1 MSYKN
6 YTIKELLDTTFI
18 IVSDRGR
25 FNQVVG
31 KECKIEFDPK
41 LHYYRIVTVEGSK
54 VGYQILDLDWNILCY
69 RSDIN
74 PEFFI

>member
-25 FNQVVG
+25 YSNFTGEECQVQLN
-31 KECKIEFDPK
+31 PK
-41 LHYYRIVTVEGSK
+41 NNRYEITKVNDNKRCYRTN
-54 VGYQILDLDWNILCY
+54 LDCNVLCY

-74 PEFFI
+74 PEYFI